1 MSLFNTLAALRQAGT
16 RQARTLR
23 GNIGASVNA
32 TFGALGRTGLMDG
45 IEDPDAL
52 RVQVIN
58 EAENFRRLRQIRNPN
73 LRPTEAKTMLP
84 KELKS
89 GDKYAYVVTFT
100 AEVDGSLEQRGRYIY
115 RNERLSMADILS
127 EASAQVLE
135 TVGSGMTS
143 GISTNEGVGNFE
155 VAQAYYNPTR

>member
-1 MSLFNTLAALRQAGT
+1 MSLFNTLASMRIAGT
-16 RQARTLR
+16 RTARTLK
-23 GNIGASVNA
+23 GNIAASVNA
-32 TFGALGRTGLMDG
+32 TFGALGRTDEMDG

-52 RVQVIN
+52 RVQVIA

-89 GDKYAYVVTFT
+89 GDKFAYVVTFT
-100 AEVDGSLEQRGRYIY
+100 TEIDGVADRRGRYIY
-115 RNERLSMADILS
+115 SNERLSMAEILS

-135 TVGSGMTS
+135 TMGSGAVS
-143 GISTNEGVGNFE
+143 GISTSEGVGEFE